1 MKSRREIGMAFVF
14 VILLATSLATFVTIS
29 AVNTS
34 QNPII
39 TEVYYD
45 TYLSGD
51 TDGEFI
57 RVHNPTESS
66 INIGGWQIT
75 DLGGAITFP
84 EWANINAEGSLYLAY
99 NATAFYEEMLQKADF
114 EYGVDSN
121 TTPDMTKSG
130 SLKLANA
137 GDEVILKDNEGEI
150 IDVVIYGNSVYDG
163 VGWTVPPVKDVGVGI
178 ILERDRNETT
188 GQYEDTN
195 TSADWDDYRVYVVGQ
210 SHFPSETFIF
220 EGNVTVFTSPDSSF
234 SVIAN
239 AIDNAKES
247 IRLNVYQFHN
257 F

>member
-1 MKSRREIGMAFVF
+1 MALAFVIF
-14 VILLATSLATFVTIS
+14 ILLATAAVVTVS
-29 AVNTS
+29 AEVTS

-130 SLKLANA
+130 SLKLANS
-137 GDEVILKDNEGEI
+137 GDEVILKDDEGRI
-150 IDVVIYGNSVYDG
+150 IDVVIYGNSDYTG
-163 VGWTVPPVKDVGVGI
+163 AGWIGTPVKGVKPGV

-195 TSADWDDYRVYVVGQ
+195 SSADWDDYRVYVVGQ
-210 SHFPSETFIF
+210 SHFPYETFNF
-220 EGNVTVFTSPDSSF
+220 NGNVTVLYRRT
-234 SVIAN
+234 A
-239 AIDNAKES
+239 ALA
-247 IRLNVYQFHN
+247 RLQMQ
-257 F
+257 